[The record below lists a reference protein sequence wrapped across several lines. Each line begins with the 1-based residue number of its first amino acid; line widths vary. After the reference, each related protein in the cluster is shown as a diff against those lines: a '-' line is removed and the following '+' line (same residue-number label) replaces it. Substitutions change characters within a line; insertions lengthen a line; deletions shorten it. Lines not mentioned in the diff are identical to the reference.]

1 MTKFFLL
8 DLILFLIIG
17 GVAIILQY
25 HFGNRLN
32 KKFEIV
38 YGCISAGIIAVIS
51 IVFTI
56 KMNPIITPSLHA
68 DYLKLNEEIKYTSIE
83 LCENYR
89 DCTLKIVANGFRWG
103 YQTYYSGDANVEI
116 YNSKNERL
124 NYYYKAKIYCNLDV
138 NDFIVLKDVNE
149 SKIYIF
155 NFDTNQQ
162 TQDFY
167 DLLCKKVDKVGV
179 HILSESAHHYKASNP
194 FGQSQV
200 IHYSEPPNPR
210 RESLQILK

>member
-1 MTKFFLL
+1 MGSSDGYSQFFLL

-25 HFGNRLN
+25 HFGNRLS
-32 KKFEIV
+32 KKVEIV
-38 YGCISAGIIAVIS
+38 YGCISVVIVAVTS
-51 IVFTI
+51 TVFAI

-68 DYLKLNEEIKYTSIE
+68 DYLKLNEEIKYESIE

-89 DCTLKIVANGFRWG
+89 DCTLKIIANGFRWG

-124 NYYYKAKIYCNLDV
+124 NYYYKAKVYYNIDV
-138 NDFIVLKDVNE
+138 NSVIVLKDANDAKV
-149 SKIYIF
+149 YIF

-179 HILSESAHHYKASNP
+179 SHTESHSVHH
-194 FGQSQV
+194 
-200 IHYSEPPNPR
+200 
-210 RESLQILK
+210 

>member
-25 HFGNRLN
+25 HFGNRLS
-32 KKFEIV
+32 KKVEIV
-38 YGCISAGIIAVIS
+38 YGCISVVIVAVNT

-56 KMNPIITPSLHA
+56 QMNPIITPSLHA

-124 NYYYKAKIYCNLDV
+124 NYYYKAKVYYNIDV
-138 NDFIVLKDVNE
+138 NSVIVLKDANDV
-149 SKIYIF
+149 KVYIF

-167 DLLCKKVDKVGV
+167 DLLCKDTFNKLG
-179 HILSESAHHYKASNP
+179 YKAKINTHTTSYIN
-194 FGQSQV
+194 
-200 IHYSEPPNPR
+200 
-210 RESLQILK
+210 

>member
-8 DLILFLIIG
+8 DLILFLIIC

-25 HFGNRLN
+25 HFGNRLS
-32 KKFEIV
+32 KKVEIV
-38 YGCISAGIIAVIS
+38 YGCISVVIVAVTS
-51 IVFTI
+51 TVFAI

-124 NYYYKAKIYCNLDV
+124 NYYYKAKVYYNLDV
-138 NDFIVLKDVNE
+138 NSVIVLKDANDDKV
-149 SKIYIF
+149 YIF

-179 HILSESAHHYKASNP
+179 RILSESAHHYKASNP

-200 IHYSEPPNPR
+200 IHYSEPLNPR

>member
-1 MTKFFLL
+1 
-8 DLILFLIIG
+8 
-17 GVAIILQY
+17 
-25 HFGNRLN
+25 
-32 KKFEIV
+32 
-38 YGCISAGIIAVIS
+38 
-51 IVFTI
+51 
-56 KMNPIITPSLHA
+56 MNPIITPSLHA

-149 SKIYIF
+149 NKIYILIL
-155 NFDTNQQ
+155 
-162 TQDFY
+162 TQINKHRIFMICY
-167 DLLCKKVDKVGV
+167 VKKLIKWVFT
-179 HILSESAHHYKASNP
+179 Y
-194 FGQSQV
+194 
-200 IHYSEPPNPR
+200 
-210 RESLQILK
+210 

>member
-1 MTKFFLL
+1 MNYRFGGLEDMTKFFLL

-25 HFGNRLN
+25 HFGNRLS
-32 KKFEIV
+32 KKVEIV
-38 YGCISAGIIAVIS
+38 YGCISVVIVAVTS
-51 IVFTI
+51 TVFAI

-89 DCTLKIVANGFRWG
+89 DCTLKIIANGFRWG

-124 NYYYKAKIYCNLDV
+124 NYYYKAKVYYNIDV
-138 NDFIVLKDVNE
+138 NSVIVLKDANDAKV
-149 SKIYIF
+149 YIF

-167 DLLCKKVDKVGV
+167 DLLCKKVDKVGA
-179 HILSESAHHYKASNP
+179 SYTENHH
-194 FGQSQV
+194 
-200 IHYSEPPNPR
+200 
-210 RESLQILK
+210 

>member
-1 MTKFFLL
+1 VNYRFGGLEDMTKFFLL

-25 HFGNRLN
+25 HFGNRLS
-32 KKFEIV
+32 KKVEIV
-38 YGCISAGIIAVIS
+38 YGCISVVIVAVTS
-51 IVFTI
+51 TVFAI

-68 DYLKLNEEIKYTSIE
+68 DYLKLNEEIKYESIE

-124 NYYYKAKIYCNLDV
+124 NYYYKAKVYYNIDV
-138 NDFIVLKDVNE
+138 NSVIVLKDANDAKV
-149 SKIYIF
+149 YIF

-179 HILSESAHHYKASNP
+179 SHTESHSVHH
-194 FGQSQV
+194 
-200 IHYSEPPNPR
+200 
-210 RESLQILK
+210 